1 MEYYLLNY
9 HMKLSI
15 LLLFSILCIGMTS
28 VTKTSETVKLFLNG
42 KEIKDKISLKSTGK
56 IEIVLPEGWRYISG
70 KIKILQGDGVLKS
83 QQVVGEKGLKEFD
96 LLQFIKLNA
105 VSGNHV
111 SLELS
116 VRTKESGTLSM
127 IKLPIE

>member
-1 MEYYLLNY
+1 
-9 HMKLSI
+9 MKIS
-15 LLLFSILCIGMTS
+15 LLLFFLSIAISGSMIASYRTS
-28 VTKTSETVKLFLNG
+28 PEAIKLFLNG
-42 KEIKDKISLKSTGK
+42 KEVKDKISLKATGK
-56 IEIVLPEGWRYISG
+56 IEMVLPEGWRYISG
-70 KIKILQGDGVLKS
+70 KIKILQGGEIKKS
-83 QQVVGEKGLKEFD
+83 QQVVGENGLKEFD

-116 VRTKESGTLSM
+116 VRTKESGTFTM

>member
-1 MEYYLLNY
+1 
-9 HMKLSI
+9 MKISV
-15 LLLFSILCIGMTS
+15 LLLSLFMLCTS
-28 VTKTSETVKLFLNG
+28 AVLAGKTQESVKIFLNG
-42 KEIKDKISLKSTGK
+42 KEVKDKISLKSTGK
-56 IEIVLPEGWRYISG
+56 LEVVLPEGWRYISG
-70 KIKILQGDGVLKS
+70 KIKILQGDEIKKS

-105 VSGNHV
+105 VSGNYV

-116 VRTKESGTLSM
+116 VRTKESSTLSV

>member
-1 MEYYLLNY
+1 
-9 HMKLSI
+9 MKFSI
-15 LLLFSILCIGMTS
+15 LLFFSLVCISMTS
-28 VTKTSETVKLFLNG
+28 SQKTTETIKIFLNG
-42 KEIKDKISLKSTGK
+42 KEVKDKISLKATGK
-56 IEIVLPEGWRYISG
+56 MEIVLPEGWRYISG
-70 KIKILQGDGVLKS
+70 KIKILQGDEIIKS
-83 QQVVGEKGLKEFD
+83 QQVIGEKGLKEFD

-116 VRTKESGTLSM
+116 IRTKESGTLSM

>member
-1 MEYYLLNY
+1 
-9 HMKLSI
+9 MKFSI
-15 LLLFSILCIGMTS
+15 LLFFSLVCISMTS
-28 VTKTSETVKLFLNG
+28 SQKTTETIKIFLNG
-42 KEIKDKISLKSTGK
+42 KEVKDKISLKATGK
-56 IEIVLPEGWRYISG
+56 MEIVLPEGWRYISG
-70 KIKILQGDGVLKS
+70 KIKILQGDEIIKS
-83 QQVVGEKGLKEFD
+83 QQVIGEKGLKEFD